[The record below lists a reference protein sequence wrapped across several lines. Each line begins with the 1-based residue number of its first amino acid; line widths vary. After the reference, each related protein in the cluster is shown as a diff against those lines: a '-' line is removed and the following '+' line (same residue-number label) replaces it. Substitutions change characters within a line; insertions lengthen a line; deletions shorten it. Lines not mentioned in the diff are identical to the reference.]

1 MEIIAKSIKKIV
13 LGLIKVYRIFISPIL
28 PQSCRH
34 TPTCSDYCVDA
45 IEKHGVLKGLVLG
58 TNRLIRCR
66 PGGTSGYDPVP
77 EENKK

>member
-1 MEIIAKSIKKIV
+1 MEIIARSIKKIV
-13 LGLIKVYRIFISPIL
+13 LGLIKLYRIFISPIL

-58 TNRLIRCR
+58 INRLIRCR
-66 PGGTSGYDPVP
+66 PGGTSGFDPVP
-77 EENKK
+77 EETKK